1 MSTQKPQQG
10 SPPLTPAFTPAMRD
24 LQARGKNPFQGHPGH
39 EDHHSV
45 MHLGLGQCLPKDTYE
60 ARERRAYAMSVLDS
74 PEKLMMYAQSENDSI
89 PSQRLRFMQMAA
101 GLSPERM
108 NPGLNMPPEI
118 GSKSNPSTPLK
129 GPELG
134 QRIVSGSGGF
144 TIAGPSSG

>member
-1 MSTQKPQQG
+1 
-10 SPPLTPAFTPAMRD
+10 
-24 LQARGKNPFQGHPGH
+24 
-39 EDHHSV
+39 
-45 MHLGLGQCLPKDTYE
+45 
-60 ARERRAYAMSVLDS
+60 
-74 PEKLMMYAQSENDSI
+74 
-89 PSQRLRFMQMAA
+89 MQMAA